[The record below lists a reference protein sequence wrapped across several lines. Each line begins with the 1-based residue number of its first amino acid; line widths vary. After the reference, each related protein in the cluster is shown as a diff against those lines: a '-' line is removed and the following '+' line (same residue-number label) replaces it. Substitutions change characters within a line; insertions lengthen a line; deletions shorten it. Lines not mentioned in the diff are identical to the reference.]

1 MNNNNPTSTNLPDRP
16 TPARSAH
23 NSETQPLPTESSTP
37 REVSEPSN
45 TQTESIDLPPHKRI
59 KWNPQEGFAGI
70 LPCDRMR
77 WRRAFPRVKIDTELR
92 IMHEWLLSNPT
103 KRKKN
108 NYRFVSAW
116 LSRCQDVGGSSGV
129 GLKPATCSGYYVS
142 RPQSKEQIDAATR
155 ENKRPGGN
163 CDQLA
168 ALRQSFKRQL

>member
-1 MNNNNPTSTNLPDRP
+1 
-16 TPARSAH
+16 
-23 NSETQPLPTESSTP
+23 
-37 REVSEPSN
+37 
-45 TQTESIDLPPHKRI
+45 
-59 KWNPQEGFAGI
+59 
-70 LPCDRMR
+70 
-77 WRRAFPRVKIDTELR
+77 VKIDVELR